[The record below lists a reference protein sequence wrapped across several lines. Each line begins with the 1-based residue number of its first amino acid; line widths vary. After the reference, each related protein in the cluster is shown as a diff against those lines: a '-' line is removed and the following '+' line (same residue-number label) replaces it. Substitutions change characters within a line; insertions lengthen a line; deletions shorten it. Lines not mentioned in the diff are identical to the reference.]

1 MCVFIMELSLELKLE
16 LRECPQELCH
26 WALYVHGIFGTLSGG
41 GSGGRV
47 VQFVP
52 CVALLLSP
60 KQDRNR
66 EGKKVKNVETN
77 ENQIQSQIPNVGEV
91 RTPWPRHADRWA
103 LTGLADP
110 TLSHTNLE
118 PKRAA

>member
-26 WALYVHGIFGTLSGG
+26 WALYVDGIFGTLSGG

-47 VQFVP
+47 DQFVP

-66 EGKKVKNVETN
+66 EGKKSEKRGN
-77 ENQIQSQIPNVGEV
+77 ERQ
-91 RTPWPRHADRWA
+91 RTRYSR
-103 LTGLADP
+103 
-110 TLSHTNLE
+110 
-118 PKRAA
+118 RYQM